1 MGHTRVYSHDEFTTS
16 DGGVLGGCTVKALVH
31 PSAWPD
37 RAREWMLL
45 SALVLGSAT
54 IIYHGYGQPLAVA
67 LLGFC
72 FLTLGVVNA
81 RLAIMV
87 LLTYGFFNGEVRRLV
102 NSIYGWPAID
112 PLLLLVPV
120 VAIIF
125 GLSVLLRDKVDTP
138 LSRLVLVLIGLMGL
152 EIFNPLQGGIRVGL
166 GGAFFYIPPLMFFW
180 LGRRYATPTF
190 IERLLYHLVLPIA
203 VLAAIAGYMQTFF
216 GFAPWEQAWIKH
228 VVASYAALN
237 VGGYIRPF
245 AFFTSSAG
253 YAAFLS
259 IGSAIALAGL
269 WLGHRRAA
277 VALLPLLPALFMA
290 SERST
295 IVKLL
300 VAGLVVWALQRGG
313 GKGWYMRVMLAGFVT
328 VGLLAFTLPHLMPSH
343 SDSGRIDALVAH
355 QVGGLAN
362 PLNSKESTL
371 MIHLDLLGQGMLSG
385 FIHPY
390 GYGLGAGTGA
400 AGKFATGGTEGKST
414 ETDFCNMFVN
424 LGFVGGII
432 YLVIM
437 VRVLWA
443 LISDWQRRRQRVSLI
458 ILAVLLVTLAAWL
471 SAGQYSNPLLLW
483 LLIGATD
490 SMTRKQEQT

>member
-1 MGHTRVYSHDEFTTS
+1 MRT
-16 DGGVLGGCTVKALVH
+16 LVH

-37 RAREWMLL
+37 QAREWAVL
-45 SALVLGSAT
+45 SALVLGSA
-54 IIYHGYGQPLAVA
+54 IIIFHGYGQPLAVA

-87 LLTYGFFNGEVRRLV
+87 LITYAFFNGDIRRLV
-102 NSIYGWPAID
+102 NSVYGWPVID

-120 VAIIF
+120 VATIF

-138 LSRLVLVLIGLMGL
+138 ISRLVLVLIGLMVL
-152 EIFNPLQGGIRVGL
+152 EIFNPLQGGLRVGL

-180 LGRRYATPTF
+180 LGRRYATPAF
-190 IERLLYHLVLPIA
+190 IERLLYQLVLPVA
-203 VLAAIAGYMQTFF
+203 MLAAIAGYLQTFF
-216 GFAPWEQAWIKH
+216 GFAPWERAWINH
-228 VVASYAALN
+228 VSANYMALN

-253 YAAFLS
+253 YVTILS
-259 IGSAIALAGL
+259 IGSAIALAGI

-277 VALLPLLPALFMA
+277 LALVLLLPALVLS
-290 SERST
+290 SERGP

-313 GKGWYMRVMLAGFVT
+313 GKGWYLRVSLAGLAT
-328 VGLLAFTLPHLMPSH
+328 AGLLAFALPHLMPSH
-343 SDSGRIDALVAH
+343 ADSGRVNSMLTH

-362 PLNSKESTL
+362 PLNAKNSTL
-371 MIHLDLLGQGMLSG
+371 MLHLQMLGDGMLAG
-385 FIHPY
+385 FTHPY
-390 GYGLGAGTGA
+390 GYGLGATTAA
-400 AGKFATGGTEGKST
+400 AGKFAGGGVEGMST
-414 ETDFCNMFVN
+414 ETDFGNMFVS

-443 LISDWQRRRQRVSLI
+443 LVSDWQCRRQRTSLM
-458 ILAVLLVTLAAWL
+458 ILAILLVTGASWL
-471 SAGQYSNPLLLW
+471 IAGQYSNPLLLW

-490 SMTRKQEQT
+490 TMTRKQEKT

>member
-1 MGHTRVYSHDEFTTS
+1 
-16 DGGVLGGCTVKALVH
+16 
-31 PSAWPD
+31 
-37 RAREWMLL
+37 
-45 SALVLGSAT
+45 LVLGSAAVVF
-54 IIYHGYGQPLAVA
+54 HGYGQPLGVV

-81 RLAIMV
+81 RLAMMV
-87 LLTYGFFNGEVRRLV
+87 LLTYAFFNGDIRRMV
-102 NSIYGWPAID
+102 NSVYGWPAID

-120 VAIIF
+120 VATIF

-138 LSRLVLVLIGLMGL
+138 ISRLVLVLIGLMGL
-152 EIFNPLQGGIRVGL
+152 EIFNPLQGGLRVGL

-180 LGRRYATPTF
+180 LGRRYATPAF
-190 IERLLYHLVLPIA
+190 IERLLYQLVLPIA

-216 GFAPWEQAWIKH
+216 GFAPWEQDWINR
-228 VVASYAALN
+228 VAASYAALN

-253 YAAFLS
+253 YVTVLS
-259 IGSAIALAGL
+259 IGSAIALAGI

-277 VALLPLLPALFMA
+277 LALVPLLPALVLS
-290 SERST
+290 SERAP

-313 GKGWYMRVMLAGFVT
+313 GKGWYLRVSLAGFAT
-328 VGLLAFTLPHLMPSH
+328 AGLLAFALPHFMHSH
-343 SDSGRIDALVAH
+343 SDSGQVNVLLTH

-362 PLNSKESTL
+362 PLNSKDSTL
-371 MIHLDLLGQGMLSG
+371 MLHLHYLGIGMLAG
-385 FIHPY
+385 FTHPY
-390 GYGLGAGTGA
+390 GYGLGATTAA
-400 AGKFATGGTEGKST
+400 AGKFAGKGIST
-414 ETDFCNMFVN
+414 ETDFGNMFAS

-443 LISDWQRRRQRVSLI
+443 LISDWQLRRQRVSLM
-458 ILAVLLVTLAAWL
+458 ILTVLLVTLASWL
-471 SAGQYSNPLLLW
+471 IAGQYSSPLLLW

-490 SMTRKQEQT
+490 TLTRKQERT